1 MINQYLVSI
10 IIPVYNTKL
19 YLFNC
24 IISVQNQTYKNF
36 ECLIIDD
43 GSEDDAYLIAESF
56 CNKDVR
62 FKLFRQQN
70 SGLSSARNKGIKNAK
85 GDYISFLDSDD
96 YWTPDK
102 LSNQINALVNCNSLG
117 SVVFSRGVGLSPS
130 GIIFNDNLDVYK
142 NNVLELLSHNSVD
155 GSGSSVLIPKEIVDK
170 IGLFNESLRSFEDL
184 EYWFRIAISGY
195 HFLFVESP
203 DVIMTQRN
211 DSLRK
216 SKKGMQKN
224 NIIAIKLQL
233 KVIPVSFD
241 FLNISKKFLLRLKFS
256 RKYCEENK
264 PIFNSIYLL
273 KLVFLYVQFSFVFC
287 IKKINYH
294 YSN

>member
-1 MINQYLVSI
+1 MITQYLVSI

-24 IISVQNQTYKNF
+24 ITSVQNQTYKNF

-43 GSEDDAYLIAESF
+43 GSEDESYLIAQSF
-56 CNKDVR
+56 CHTDVR

-70 SGLSSARNKGIKNAK
+70 SGLSSARNKGMKNAK

-102 LSNQINALVNCNSLG
+102 LSNQINALVNRNSLG

-130 GIIFNDNLDVYK
+130 GIIFNDNLDVY
-142 NNVLELLSHNSVD
+142 NNNALELLSHNSVD

-170 IGLFNESLRSFEDL
+170 IGFFNESLRSFEDL
-184 EYWFRIAISGY
+184 EYWFRIAISGC

-224 NIIAIKLQL
+224 NLIAIKLQL
-233 KVIPVSFD
+233 KAIPVSFD
-241 FLNISKKFLLRLKFS
+241 FLNISKFFLMRLKFS

-273 KLVFLYVQFSFVFC
+273 KLVFLYVKFSFVFF
-287 IKKINYH
+287 IKKLITTI
-294 YSN
+294 